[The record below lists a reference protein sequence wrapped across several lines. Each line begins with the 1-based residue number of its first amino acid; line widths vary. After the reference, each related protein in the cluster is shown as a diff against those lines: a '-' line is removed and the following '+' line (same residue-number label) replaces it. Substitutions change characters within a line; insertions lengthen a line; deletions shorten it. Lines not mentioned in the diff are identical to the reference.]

1 MDHPEVQDPAAP
13 SAPAPP
19 GTAPSPAPRLA
30 LEEPADG
37 VEVLEPD
44 GNDTGKDLAPYA
56 DTWREA
62 TGSRSGPDR
71 SAKIRALFR
80 LGRTQDRV
88 RQEIPHMADRK
99 PIESWLT
106 DMDGVLIHEG
116 VPIPGA
122 DAFIKRLRESGK
134 PFLVLT
140 NNSIY
145 TPRDLH
151 ARLRRMGL
159 EVPIESIW
167 TSALATAKFLDDQRP
182 NGSAYVIGEAGLT
195 TALHDIGYVL
205 TDHEPDYVV
214 LGETRTYSFEAMT
227 KAVRL
232 INGGARFICTNPD
245 ETGPSTEG
253 PLPATGA
260 VAALITKATGKQPY
274 FAGKPNP
281 LMMRT
286 GLNAIGAHSE
296 SSAMIGDRMDTDVLA
311 GIEAGM
317 QTFLVLTGLT
327 LPEQVENF
335 PYRPSKVV
343 DSIADIVDLV

>member
-1 MDHPEVQDPAAP
+1 
-13 SAPAPP
+13 
-19 GTAPSPAPRLA
+19 
-30 LEEPADG
+30 
-37 VEVLEPD
+37 
-44 GNDTGKDLAPYA
+44 
-56 DTWREA
+56 
-62 TGSRSGPDR
+62 
-71 SAKIRALFR
+71 
-80 LGRTQDRV
+80 
-88 RQEIPHMADRK
+88 MAERK

-122 DAFIKRLRESGK
+122 DAFIKKLRDSGK

-145 TPRDLH
+145 TARDLQ
-151 ARLRRMGL
+151 ARLTRMGL
-159 EVPIESIW
+159 EVPVENIW

-182 NGSAYVIGEAGLT
+182 GGTAYVIGEAGLT

-205 TDHEPDYVV
+205 TDHDPDYVV

-260 VAALITKATGKQPY
+260 VAALITKATGRTPY

-296 SSAMIGDRMDTDVLA
+296 TSAMIGDRMDTDVLA
-311 GIEAGM
+311 GLEAGM
-317 QTFLVLTGLT
+317 ETFLVLTGLT
-327 LPEQVENF
+327 SRADIDQHPF
-335 PYRPSKVV
+335 RPSNVV
-343 DSIADIVDLV
+343 DSIADLVDRV